1 MTEAVHPAAIALWRR
16 LVGADDRVLVLGA
29 TGWFGRTTVAMLDP
43 ATPRML
49 VASRARDFDLLGRT
63 VTAAAWDDDGV
74 RAFEPTVVMDCAFLT
89 RDLVAGMSLEDYVAR
104 NTELTERLLAVSALP
119 SVRRVLTVSSGAAV
133 FPEDALTVP
142 LEQNPYGRLKR
153 EAEVAL
159 AELGERRGIAT
170 GIARAWSV
178 SGAFVQKPRSY
189 ALTDMILQALD
200 GGIHISATVPVFR
213 RYVSVEDLI
222 AVTLAQVEPGRSVLV
237 DSGGPLV
244 EMAELAE
251 AVAAVLNPDAT
262 ITRAQLTDGPANRYY
277 ASAEPWDA
285 ACAAAGFAAAGLHEQ
300 IAAAA
305 AGVVPTR

>member
-1 MTEAVHPAAIALWRR
+1 MTHAVHPAATELWRR
-16 LVGADDRVLVLGA
+16 LVGPDDRVLVIGA

-49 VASRARDFDLLGRT
+49 VASRARDFDLLRQT
-63 VTAAAWDDDGV
+63 VSVTAWEPDAV

-89 RDLVAGMSLEDYVAR
+89 RDLVAGMALEDYVAR
-104 NTELTERLLAVSALP
+104 NTQLTERLLAVSALP

-170 GIARAWSV
+170 VIARAWSV

-200 GGIHISATVPVFR
+200 GAIHISATVPVFR
-213 RYVSVEDLI
+213 RYVSVEDLV
-222 AVTLAQVEPGRSVLV
+222 AVTLAQAEPGRSVLV

-251 AVAAVLNPDAT
+251 AVAAVVNPGAT
-262 ITRAQLTDGPANRYY
+262 ITRAEMTDGPANRYH
-277 ASAEPWDA
+277 APAEPWDA
-285 ACAAAGFAAAGLHEQ
+285 ACAAAGFTAAGLREQ

-305 AGVVPTR
+305 VGVVPSR